1 MVKDIFKDKQ
11 GQWGDLGRLGISKEG
26 NVIVKTFSLFQSPKV
41 GCTRKPLTPVSLLAA
56 VSLAV
61 FLVFFCARVVAQED
75 SLSKI
80 KLISTNDSLSKGS
93 MTDRGDSL
101 TKNKAAVQ
109 KESPSKN
116 TDVDMK
122 ELTNIVL
129 TDKKIR
135 ASGWGEYIVGG
146 HCLCC
151 DNMRSADCITV
162 NTTNRTDKLRIKQ
175 IIDGKTE
182 ADTGDNTTYF
192 GDLFEREVP
201 TKPVALLMAEITLPK
216 LQDIYRII
224 VYTVA
229 DSLKRK
235 NVLFNCEL
243 GYTDQFDRLQWA
255 GKVENRA
262 HDGHITFDLEKPIF
276 TKDILLKV
284 EDGRNRITEVAIFTK
299 NK

>member
-1 MVKDIFKDKQ
+1 M
-11 GQWGDLGRLGISKEG
+11 S
-26 NVIVKTFSLFQSPKV
+26 
-41 GCTRKPLTPVSLLAA
+41 
-56 VSLAV
+56 AV
-61 FLVFFCARVVAQED
+61 FVLFFCARVVAQEG

-80 KLISTNDSLSKGS
+80 KLMAQKDSISKDSGTVREDSLSKNK
-93 MTDRGDSL
+93 TIVQKDSL
-101 TKNKAAVQ
+101 
-109 KESPSKN
+109 SSN
-116 TDVDMK
+116 TGVDSRG
-122 ELTNIVL
+122 LINIVL

-135 ASGWGEYIVGG
+135 AVGWGEYMIGG

-192 GDLFEREVP
+192 GNLFERDVP
-201 TKPVALLMAEITLPK
+201 TKPVALLMAEITLPN
-216 LQDIYRII
+216 LQDIYKVT

-229 DSLKRK
+229 DSLKKK
-235 NVLFNCEL
+235 NVVFNCEL
-243 GYTDQFDRLQWA
+243 GYTDQFDRLQWV
-255 GKVENRA
+255 GKVENS
-262 HDGHITFDLEKPIF
+262 GHKDLITFDLEKPIF

-284 EDGRNRITEVAIFTK
+284 EDGRNKITEVAIFTK

>member
-1 MVKDIFKDKQ
+1 MAQ
-11 GQWGDLGRLGISKEG
+11 GSMSTIKGIPKED
-26 NVIVKTFSLFQSPKV
+26 PA
-41 GCTRKPLTPVSLLAA
+41 PAA
-56 VSLAV
+56 TGVQA
-61 FLVFFCARVVAQED
+61 D
-75 SLSKI
+75 SLSRNKTADSSAKAGGGAQETSAPKTASFG
-80 KLISTNDSLSKGS
+80 KLS
-93 MTDRGDSL
+93 
-101 TKNKAAVQ
+101 
-109 KESPSKN
+109 
-116 TDVDMK
+116 
-122 ELTNIVL
+122 LTNIAL

-135 ASGWGEYIVGG
+135 VFGWGEYIVGG

-151 DNMRSADCITV
+151 DNMRSVDCITV
-162 NTTNRTDKLRIKQ
+162 QTTNRTDKLRIKQ

-192 GDLFEREVP
+192 GDIFERDAP
-201 TKPVALLMAEITLPK
+201 TRPVAELIAEITLPQ
-216 LQDIYRII
+216 LQDIYRVT

-255 GKVENRA
+255 GKVDNCG
-262 HDGHITFDLEKPIF
+262 HDDHITFDLDKPIF

-284 EDGRNRITEVAIFTK
+284 KDGRNRITEVALFVK